1 MFAEQ
6 LGLEAAERRARRFS
20 RSGMRVQALALAL
33 ALAADAAIAR
43 DSLECSIA
51 SSRSSGVAALD
62 STSERH
68 SNSLMRRV
76 ELS

>member
-20 RSGMRVQALALAL
+20 RSGMRVQALAL